1 MTAKFHGTRG
11 STPVSGADYK
21 EFGGNTSCLEITL
34 ASRQIVLDTGSGFR
48 NVEIETNQPIVI
60 LYSHFHHDHIQ
71 GLMFNK
77 GIFNPK
83 NEIFLCSAHC
93 DAKMTQNHLQH
104 YFSGQYFPEPIFSM
118 LSTMTFVNF
127 EELGAIFDHKIGFET
142 IELAHPGG
150 SFGYNIFADGEKITY
165 LMDNEYSEQQCP
177 ELIDFSQNADLVI
190 WDGMFTDAELP
201 NHMGWGHSTIEEGIR
216 FADKADIK
224 KMAIAHHAP
233 MRTDADFLAFEDRK
247 LSSKVCLARDNSV
260 FIGKPK

>member
-1 MTAKFHGTRG
+1 
-11 STPVSGADYK
+11 
-21 EFGGNTSCLEITL
+21 
-34 ASRQIVLDTGSGFR
+34 
-48 NVEIETNQPIVI
+48 
-60 LYSHFHHDHIQ
+60 
-71 GLMFNK
+71 
-77 GIFNPK
+77 
-83 NEIFLCSAHC
+83 
-93 DAKMTQNHLQH
+93 MTQNHLQH
-104 YFSGQYFPEPIFSM
+104 YFSGKYFPEPIFSM

-201 NHMGWGHSTIEEGIR
+201 NHIGWGHSTIEEGIR

-233 MRTDADFLAFEDRK
+233 MRTDADLLAFEDGK
-247 LSSKVCLARDNSV
+247 LSSKVCWARDNSV
-260 FIGKPK
+260 FIDESK